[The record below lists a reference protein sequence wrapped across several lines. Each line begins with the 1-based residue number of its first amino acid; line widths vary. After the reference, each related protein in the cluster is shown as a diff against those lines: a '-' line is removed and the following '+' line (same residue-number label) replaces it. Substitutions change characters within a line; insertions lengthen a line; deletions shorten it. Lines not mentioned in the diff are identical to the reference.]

1 MITLLHNIDIHP
13 QYITDDNGK
22 KLSVVLPISEFDALL
37 DALVRSIQTSEN
49 SENTPSVKS
58 SAARFKGLLSENEAD
73 KYLDTSIKRAMN
85 GTEIFN
91 GHKRSD

>member
-49 SENTPSVKS
+49 PVNTPSVKN
-58 SAARFKGLLSENEAD
+58 SAARFKGLLSKDEAD
-73 KYLDTSIKRAMN
+73 KYLDYLNKT
-85 GTEIFN
+85 
-91 GHKRSD
+91 RSEWNRDI